1 LSKIKI
7 LHLIDGGF
15 LGGGQANVLSIAKN
29 IDKNTFD
36 ISVGAKGG
44 GKFEICVLDEGI
56 SFYPLNMPKVLRQ
69 RYLKLIQALH
79 DLEKFDIIHSHGGVA
94 GFYGRLMKK
103 HNPGL
108 KAVHTIHGIHY
119 LNSDRF
125 FRRNISKTVEQYLV
139 QFTDKTICE
148 TRSDFITAVDNK
160 ITDEFKTVVI
170 PNGININRFSG
181 LNEKNLLLLNSLGLT
196 EKNFVIGNISRF
208 DEQKNQKLII
218 QAAYF
223 LTKKYPEMRF
233 ILVGGGEYL
242 KKTMEYARMAN
253 LGKYVIFTG
262 ERTDLENL
270 YSIFDVFVFPSFWEG
285 LPYVLLEAMASKT
298 PVICSSLPGLTE
310 VVTNEFSALT
320 IDPHEMDDLFK
331 RITMLFENAELR
343 VKLADNAYKTVQKY
357 DEKKLIKDYENV
369 YTEVMKN

>member
-1 LSKIKI
+1 MSKIKI
-7 LHLIDGGF
+7 LQLIDGGF
-15 LGGGQANVLSIAKN
+15 LGGGQTNVLSIVKN
-29 IDKNTFD
+29 IDKDRFD
-36 ISVGAKGG
+36 VSVGARGG
-44 GKFEICVLDEGI
+44 GKLEVKVLDSNI
-56 SFYPLNMPKVLRQ
+56 PFYPLNMPKVLRQ
-69 RYLKLIQALH
+69 KYLKHIQALH

-103 HNPGL
+103 HNPKL

-119 LNSDRF
+119 LNSNRF
-125 FRRNISKTVEQYLV
+125 FRRNFSKSVEQYLV
-139 QFTDKTICE
+139 QYTDKTICV

-170 PNGININRFSG
+170 YNGININRFSG
-181 LNEKNLLLLNSLGLT
+181 LEKKNLLLLNSLGLT

-233 ILVGGGEYL
+233 LLVGGGEYL
-242 KKTMEYARMAN
+242 KKTMEYARTAN

-270 YSIFDVFVFPSFWEG
+270 YSVFDVFVLPSFWEG
-285 LPYVLLEAMASKT
+285 LPYVLLEAMSSKT
-298 PVICSSLPGLTE
+298 PVICSSLPGLNE

-331 RITMLFENAELR
+331 CITMLFEKPELGG
-343 VKLADNAYKTVQKY
+343 KLADNAYNTIQKY

-369 YTEVMKN
+369 YEEVMKN

>member
-1 LSKIKI
+1 MSKFKI
-7 LHLIDGGF
+7 LQLIDGGF
-15 LGGGQANVLSIAKN
+15 LGGGQANVLSIVKN
-29 IDKNTFD
+29 IDKSKFD
-36 ISVGAKGG
+36 VSVGARGS
-44 GKFEICVLDEGI
+44 GKLEVQVLDSDI
-56 SFYPLNMPKVLRQ
+56 PFYPLNMPKVLRQ
-69 RYLKLIQALH
+69 KYLKHIQALH

-103 HNPGL
+103 HNPKL
-108 KAVHTIHGIHY
+108 KVVHTIHGIHY

-125 FRRNISKTVEQYLV
+125 FRRNFSKTVEQYLV

-170 PNGININRFSG
+170 SNGININRFSG
-181 LNEKNLLLLNSLGLT
+181 LEEKNLLLLNSLGLN

-242 KKTMEYARMAN
+242 KKSMEYARTAN

-270 YSIFDVFVFPSFWEG
+270 YSVFDVFVLPSFWEG
-285 LPYVLLEAMASKT
+285 LPYVLLEAMASRT
-298 PVICSSLPGLTE
+298 PVICSSLPGLNE

-331 RITMLFENAELR
+331 CITMLFENPELGG
-343 VKLADNAYKTVQKY
+343 KLADNAYNTVQKY